1 MNKKAEIFNKYV
13 EKLSGDDIF
22 SIQETQDDF
31 DTVLFRSSLEV
42 KDGYQV
48 PMIVILDNTVYS
60 IVRIWAALRSITAE
74 NSTNIADYINQMNRQ
89 FKSFKYY
96 VNEDGD
102 LVLDAV
108 VPCSAEKFDAKLM
121 TEIIDSAYEHLQE
134 VYPLIEGAVGH
145 EMEAPQADGE

>member
-1 MNKKAEIFNKYV
+1 MNKKAELFNEYV
-13 EKLSGDDIF
+13 STLGNDIF

-48 PMIVILDNTVYS
+48 PMIVVLDNTVYS
-60 IVRIWAALRSITAE
+60 IVRIWAALRSVTAE
-74 NSTNIADYINQMNRQ
+74 NSTKIADYINQMNRQ

-108 VPCSAEKFDAKLM
+108 VPCDAEHFAAKLM
-121 TEIIDSAYEHLQE
+121 TEIIDSAYAHLQE
-134 VYPLIEGAVGH
+134 VYVLIESAVGH
-145 EMEAPQADGE
+145 EMEAPAPEEE

>member
-1 MNKKAEIFNKYV
+1 MNKKAELFNEYV
-13 EKLSGDDIF
+13 STLGNDIF

-48 PMIVILDNTVYS
+48 PMIVVLDNTVYS
-60 IVRIWAALRSITAE
+60 IVRIWAALRSVTAE
-74 NSTNIADYINQMNRQ
+74 NSTKIADYINQMNRQ

-108 VPCSAEKFDAKLM
+108 VPCDAEHFDAKLM
-121 TEIIDSAYEHLQE
+121 TEIIDSAYAHLQE
-134 VYPLIEGAVGH
+134 VYVLIESAVGY
-145 EMEAPQADGE
+145 EMEAPAPEEE